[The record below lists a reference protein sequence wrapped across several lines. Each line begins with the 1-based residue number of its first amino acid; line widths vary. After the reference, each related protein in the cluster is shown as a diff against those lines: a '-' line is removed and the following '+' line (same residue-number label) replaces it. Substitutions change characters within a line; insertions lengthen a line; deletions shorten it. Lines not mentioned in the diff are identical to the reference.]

1 MQVNCRN
8 NVSPNQRGGDD
19 DVTRGSHDHAKK
31 RAGRV
36 RSVLGEAVLRNYSA
50 TMRGCSTVSSSLS
63 AYEKWAR
70 AGTASGAEVSGA
82 AVAVCTGAG
91 ETGGEGVAPVGAE
104 GGARRGMGLS
114 VALVG
119 ETGEARWMTVADAAT
134 GGGGEGEAAGPASG
148 EPDATMRACATNSAA
163 ARGDAE
169 EAAAGEGDA
178 EGVNDSALSLA
189 FGDDKAPDCTERG
202 ELAAAAAAPAPA
214 PAVCTTVPVVSSCW
228 TSMPASRIRC
238 LSSS

>member
-1 MQVNCRN
+1 M
-8 NVSPNQRGGDD
+8 
-19 DVTRGSHDHAKK
+19 
-31 RAGRV
+31 
-36 RSVLGEAVLRNYSA
+36 RSVLGEAALRNYSA

-70 AGTASGAEVSGA
+70 VGTASGAEASGA
-82 AVAVCTGAG
+82 VVVCTGAG

-134 GGGGEGEAAGPASG
+134 GGGGEGEAAGPARG

-189 FGDDKAPDCTERG
+189 FGDDKAPDSTERG
-202 ELAAAAAAPAPA
+202 ELAAAAPAPA

-228 TSMPASRIRC
+228 TSMPASKIRC